1 MKAKKI
7 KKAGNTEIS
16 IVQYCKN
23 KACACELP
31 SNNKGKYCDKCRRER
46 AKKVREA
53 GTTIGG
59 IALAAIAL
67 VPGLKEIGK
76 FTKK

>member
-7 KKAGNTEIS
+7 RKAGNTEIS
-16 IVQYCKN
+16 IIQYCKN

-31 SNNKGKYCDKCRRER
+31 STNKGKYCDKCRRER

-53 GTTIGG
+53 GTTVGG
-59 IALAAIAL
+59 IALAVIA
-67 VPGLKEIGK
+67 PDTGIKESGEC
-76 FTKK
+76 TKK

>member
-7 KKAGNTEIS
+7 KKADNTEMPI
-16 IVQYCKN
+16 IQYCKN
-23 KACACELP
+23 KSCACELP

-46 AKKVREA
+46 AKKIRET

>member
-7 KKAGNTEIS
+7 KKAGNTEIPS
-16 IVQYCKN
+16 IQYCKN
-23 KACACELP
+23 KSCGCELP

-46 AKKVREA
+46 AKKIRET

>member
-7 KKAGNTEIS
+7 RKADNTEIS
-16 IVQYCKN
+16 IAQYCKN
-23 KACACELP
+23 KACACELT

-46 AKKVREA
+46 AKKVQEA
-53 GTTIGG
+53 GTTVGG
-59 IALAAIAL
+59 IALAVIAL
-67 VPGLKEIGK
+67 VPGIKEIGK